1 MKSSAFRT
9 QEAHVIRLGTVVL
22 LGTAMLWPTALL
34 AQSPGESG
42 RSARV
47 GDRFIYDTK
56 DEVTGEPKGSYVA
69 VVTEVSDKEIVN
81 SISVPGKP
89 GSRIVVY
96 DRDLNRLDDSTWK
109 FKPSDGQG
117 IRLPL
122 AVGKTWR
129 IEYEARN
136 IQSGIIS
143 RTTGVSKVAGQESV
157 TTPAGTFE
165 TFKIELHLKS
175 YNPVDQTKVLETD
188 VVTWYAPNINRWV
201 RRTSALRAEKR
212 LRSSM
217 SEELADLY
225 GRM

>member
-1 MKSSAFRT
+1 L
-9 QEAHVIRLGTVVL
+9 VRLWTMVL
-22 LGTAMLWPTALL
+22 LGTAILWPPALL
-34 AQSPGESG
+34 AQSPGESSG
-42 RSARV
+42 SARV

-69 VVTEVSDKEIVN
+69 VVTEVSDKEIVS

-89 GSRIVVY
+89 GSRIIVY
-96 DRDLNRLDDSTWK
+96 DRNLNRIDDST
-109 FKPSDGQG
+109 SNDGQG
-117 IRLPL
+117 VRLPL

-136 IQSGIIS
+136 IQTSAIS
-143 RTTGVSKVAGQESV
+143 RTTGISKVAGQETI

-175 YNPVDQTKVLETD
+175 YNPVDQTKVYETD
-188 VVTWYAPNINRWV
+188 LVTWYAPEINRWV
-201 RRTSALRAEKR
+201 RRTFVNRFDKR
-212 LRSSM
+212 LRSST

-225 GRM
+225 RKM

>member
-1 MKSSAFRT
+1 L
-9 QEAHVIRLGTVVL
+9 IRLWTVVL
-22 LGTAMLWPTALL
+22 LGTAVLWPPALL
-34 AQSPGESG
+34 AQSPSESG
-42 RSARV
+42 GSARV

-96 DRDLNRLDDSTWK
+96 DRNLNRIDDSTWK
-109 FKPSDGQG
+109 FKPNDGQG
-117 IRLPL
+117 VRLPL

-136 IQSGIIS
+136 IQTGAIS
-143 RTTGVSKVAGQESV
+143 RTTGTSKVAGQETV
-157 TTPAGTFE
+157 TTGAGTFE

-175 YNPVDQTKVLETD
+175 YNPVDQTKVSESDLLI
-188 VVTWYAPNINRWV
+188 WYAPEINRWV
-201 RRTSALRAEKR
+201 RRTFALRAEKR
-212 LRSSM
+212 LRSST

-225 GRM
+225 RRM